1 MHYLARNL
9 AGQLKEKVEKENL
22 LEFGKVFKL
31 NKVCMG
37 IMVNGEVVTLEEFIS
52 GEFIKYINNT
62 CDKCEENNI
71 KGLDILYK
79 MMIAAIYLQSSESFI
94 GMQGYG

>member
-22 LEFGKVFKL
+22 LEFGEVFKL

-37 IMVNGEVVTLEEFIS
+37 IMVNGEVVTLEEFIN
-52 GEFIKYINNT
+52 GEFIKYIKLIT
-62 CDKCEENNI
+62 LVISVKRI
-71 KGLDILYK
+71 TSRVW
-79 MMIAAIYLQSSESFI
+79 IYFI
-94 GMQGYG
+94 R